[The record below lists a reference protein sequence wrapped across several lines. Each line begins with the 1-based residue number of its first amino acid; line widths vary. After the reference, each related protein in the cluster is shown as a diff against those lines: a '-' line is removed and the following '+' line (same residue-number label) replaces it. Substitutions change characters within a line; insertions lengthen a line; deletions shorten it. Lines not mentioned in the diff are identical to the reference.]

1 MLVHIVLAVESLIGF
16 GVARWLFHARDPW
29 IAAALPTYL
38 VGYTDSMTVPTHD
51 VRGLI

>member
-1 MLVHIVLAVESLIGF
+1 MLYHLLLAAASLG
-16 GVARWLFHARDPW
+16 GLGTARWLLLSRDPW
-29 IAAALPTYL
+29 IAASLPTYL